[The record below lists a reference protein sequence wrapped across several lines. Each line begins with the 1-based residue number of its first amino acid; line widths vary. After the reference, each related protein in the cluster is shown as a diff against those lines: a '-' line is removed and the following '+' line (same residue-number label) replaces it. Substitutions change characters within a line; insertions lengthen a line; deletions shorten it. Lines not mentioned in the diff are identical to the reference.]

1 MAIRLN
7 PINMTDSEVFE
18 AYNFYSTLTS
28 LSVDDEHYLTMIEEQ
43 MEMRGLYDEDNY
55 E

>member
-1 MAIRLN
+1 MIRLN
-7 PINMTDSEVFE
+7 PTQMTDAEVTE
-18 AYNFYSTLTS
+18 AFTFYSTLTT
-28 LSVDDEHYLTMIEEQ
+28 LSHDDEHYLTMIEEQ